1 MGSFYFLFYTLLC
14 HPNTIFCM
22 YRFHNLE
29 KNNKHFF
36 LKECYNGSLIRWCV
50 AEKRIICGLQIRVG
64 HTGSKA
70 IFALR
75 LWGWPWQGEPG
86 VKNRH
91 VEQTVPRS
99 EKPSWGHRSTRKSS
113 VLLLPRPVCKRR
125 IAFAQNNGYA
135 FRIGVPEGVS
145 RPAGCRKRRL
155 LGICRKTLLCCTG
168 LQLSC
173 RGVTGSIPLLK
184 QR

>member
-86 VKNRH
+86 VKNRLRETQLRAQ
-91 VEQTVPRS
+91 VNTEILCASVAKACVQ
-99 EKPSWGHRSTRKSS
+99 EKDCFCSKQWVCIQNWCPWGGVTASGLQNEAPFGDLQEDAS
-113 VLLLPRPVCKRR
+113 VLHG
-125 IAFAQNNGYA
+125 IAALVPWSHWLHSFTQAAIAQ
-135 FRIGVPEGVS
+135 
-145 RPAGCRKRRL
+145 
-155 LGICRKTLLCCTG
+155 
-168 LQLSC
+168 
-173 RGVTGSIPLLK
+173 
-184 QR
+184 